1 MSTPLLREAL
11 RKRYAFPEWV
21 LMEEVRD
28 AAGFS
33 GKRSADG
40 IAMGMWPSRGLEIHG
55 IEVKAYRGDWLRELK
70 DPAKAD
76 VISSYCDRWW
86 IVAAPNVVNIDE
98 LPVAWGLLEL
108 RGQSLKALKEAP
120 RNENVRPLNRHF
132 VAAMMRRVGQIDA
145 EMVRRAVDA
154 ETARMRKQAD
164 EHVKYEVERRTK
176 RLAEVEKHCAG
187 IKQACGIDLMSYYVD
202 TEKAGA
208 AIRYALEAHDV
219 TQGYTGLVTIAKQMS
234 RLVEQIDAL
243 GPLLPAK
250 ADDKKEAA

>member
-1 MSTPLLREAL
+1 MLREAL

-55 IEVKAYRGDWLRELK
+55 IEIKAYRGDWLRELK

-76 VISSYCDRWW
+76 EISSYCDRWW
-86 IVAAPNVVNIDE
+86 IVASPDVVKIDE

-120 RNENVRPLNRHF
+120 RNESIRPLNRHF
-132 VAAMMRRVGQIDA
+132 VAAMMRRVGQIDQD
-145 EMVRRAVDA
+145 MIRRAVDA
-154 ETARMRKQAD
+154 ETTRIREQSEGRIKA
-164 EHVKYEVERRTK
+164 EVERRTK
-176 RLAEVEKHCAG
+176 RLTEVEKSCAE
-187 IKQACGIDLMSYYVD
+187 IKAACGIDLLGYYLD
-202 TEKAGA
+202 AKKAGA
-208 AIRYALEAHDV
+208 AIKYAMEVHDV
-219 TQGYTGLVTIAKQMS
+219 AQGYGGLQQLAKNMT
-234 RLVEQIDAL
+234 RLVEEIHAL
-243 GPLLPAK
+243 TPLLPSK
-250 ADDKKEAA
+250 ANDNEEAA